1 MALCTRIAAS
11 GTNKAEKKEEA
22 GLGTQGRIGK

>member
-11 GTNKAEKKEEA
+11 GTNKAEKKEKM
-22 GLGTQGRIGK
+22 GLKSQGRIEK